1 MEEAEIFVESI
12 IAPAKEIERS
22 KYAPE
27 KRGGTSNRKG
37 HLVLKHPELTSSWN
51 VVHSS
56 SANTGIKKYFQ
67 KSDAIKT
74 VSAEEHNNLL
84 MEFIILQ
91 NQPFSLV
98 QAESFIKLVNYGR
111 DPPFAI
117 PKKAAIKSKL
127 TQLYHN
133 KKESNKFTIDSWS
146 TKSMKSFQD
155 ILATWVDSDW
165 NYQQVVLDLD
175 VLHHSHSG
183 KYLAESMIHVINEYE
198 IAHKILAVTCDN
210 ASNMDT
216 MMEELAR
223 LLKENDIVLNPADIR
238 IRCLAHIINLACQA
252 SINVLK
258 DIGKKDIE
266 GTIHPD
272 DSEEDVSG
280 TVEKQKLS
288 IYDRVNDL

>member
-1 MEEAEIFVESI
+1 MDEAEIFVESI
-12 IAPAKEIERS
+12 IAPAKEIE
-22 KYAPE
+22 
-27 KRGGTSNRKG
+27 
-37 HLVLKHPELTSSWN
+37 V
-51 VVHSS
+51 
-56 SANTGIKKYFQ
+56 
-67 KSDAIKT
+67 KT

-117 PKKAAIKSKL
+117 PKKDAIKSKL
-127 TQLYHN
+127 TQLYHD
-133 KKESNKFTIDSWS
+133 KKESIKTSLLDSPEKISLVVDCWS
-146 TKSMKSFQD
+146 TKSMKSFQG

-183 KYLAESMIHVINEYE
+183 KNLAESMFRVINEFE
-198 IAHKILAVTCDN
+198 IAHKILTVTCDN

-223 LLKENDIVLNPADIR
+223 LLKE
-238 IRCLAHIINLACQA
+238 
-252 SINVLK
+252 K
-258 DIGKKDIE
+258 
-266 GTIHPD
+266 
-272 DSEEDVSG
+272 
-280 TVEKQKLS
+280 
-288 IYDRVNDL
+288 